1 MYKELL
7 ARLKDQ
13 RESLDQS
20 IVMLEE
26 HIRYTEKAP
35 FNPTAEEIFKGTVDY
50 GFEGEAVELSPEVK
64 YKWDQERLEALAKA
78 DPHDKEILKGLAPGM
93 GEPITIA
100 GDPLQHKFMHLAKGI
115 IDKTNEYIPQGKAF
129 FYEDPTKDPL
139 AHLYADGQELKP
151 KEIET
156 NHSIS
161 KPLDIDHLRYEEPK
175 DNIHV
180 VIQILNVDTAE
191 VQETHVYK
199 TYSTNK
205 SYAIELARDRQAAL
219 QYLIKEKYPKRNLET
234 SRRYTYSLHSD
245 NFPKETGDL
254 FIYEADGGKN

>member
-26 HIRYTEKAP
+26 HINSME
-35 FNPTAEEIFKGTVDY
+35 
-50 GFEGEAVELSPEVK
+50 
-64 YKWDQERLEALAKA
+64 
-78 DPHDKEILKGLAPGM
+78 HDKEVLKSVAPGM
-93 GEPITIA
+93 GEPISIT
-100 GDPLQHKFMHLAKGI
+100 GDPMQHKFMHLAKGI
-115 IDKTNEYIPQGKAF
+115 VDKTNKHLPKEEQLSTKVK
-129 FYEDPTKDPL
+129 EDGGISLYWSNPTKDPL
-139 AHLYADGQELKP
+139 AHLFADGQTPKP

-156 NHSIS
+156 KHSIS
-161 KPLDIDHLRYEEPK
+161 KPMDLDHLVNTEPK

-199 TYSTNK
+199 TYSSNK
-205 SYAIELARDRQAAL
+205 NFAIELARDRQAAL
-219 QYLIKEKYPKRNLET
+219 GYLIKEKYPKRNLET

-254 FIYEADGGKN
+254 FIYEANGGKN